1 MEPYTGSHH
10 AAHSETTWHT
20 ISQKEHRMSEVI
32 ILATG
37 LGFPEGPVVCQ
48 DGAVVL
54 TGWCFKS
61 GDDLSYSFDPQSV
74 IFVYIHV

>member
-1 MEPYTGSHH
+1 
-10 AAHSETTWHT
+10 
-20 ISQKEHRMSEVI
+20 MSEVI

-54 TGWCFKS
+54 TEIRHGRCTRVIPDGSTQRVLAHGRWPKRP
-61 GDDLSYSFDPQSV
+61 GDWA
-74 IFVYIHV
+74 